1 MPDPTPIDAA
11 YRRGQILMAILTR
24 LREQAL
30 ANPAHPRW
38 VELGLCPA
46 YETKRQAVADLQ
58 ATFADLLGLVGHLTL
73 LDMAASFEVASQARL
88 GTRLG
93 EVRSALAAGGR
104 KRVLPPYAL
113 RLVRDRD
120 EFGSLRAVAAL
131 LDGEADEALLDA
143 FDAVRQARNNFAH
156 GTEILSAP
164 VADPDAARDTLN
176 AVLGLL

>member
-1 MPDPTPIDAA
+1 M
-11 YRRGQILMAILTR
+11 
-24 LREQAL
+24 
-30 ANPAHPRW
+30 
-38 VELGLCPA
+38 
-46 YETKRQAVADLQ
+46 Q
-58 ATFADLLGLVGHLTL
+58 ATFADLLGLVGHLTI

-104 KRVLPPYAL
+104 KRFLPPYAL

-164 VADPDAARDTLN
+164 WPIPTRLATPSTRCSAPLSSSPYRIPAARSPTAQAIACSRRSLPQN
-176 AVLGLL
+176 SSPSS